1 MCDKVEIRYEWTC
14 PDCGHRNSNLAT
26 VRDRHGSLSAA
37 LVYCDIEDG
46 GCDRMVAVK
55 PRLLVQTDVYR
66 VVNPTDN
73 QMDDAILDAQAS
85 ADDADESMANHRDNI
100 NRAREQMDGLR
111 RGMGLVE

>member
-14 PDCGHRNSNLAT
+14 PHCGHRNRNLAT
-26 VRDRHGSLSAA
+26 VRDRYGSLSPA

-55 PRLLVQTDVYR
+55 PRLSVQTEVYR

-73 QMDDAILDAQAS
+73 QMDDAIIDAQA
-85 ADDADESMANHRDNI
+85 DESLANHRDNI

-111 RGMGLVE
+111 RGMGLDEQP